1 MGVGRAAGLC
11 LVQLSQGQV
20 EQGRC
25 EKDESEFDKSPALM
39 GQKHLGNAMVNMRT
53 RERVEIELAK

>member
-1 MGVGRAAGLC
+1 MGVGRTASLC

-20 EQGRC
+20 EKERC
-25 EKDESEFDKSPALM
+25 EKDESEFGKSPALV
-39 GQKHLGNAMVNMRT
+39 GQKHLENATVNMRT